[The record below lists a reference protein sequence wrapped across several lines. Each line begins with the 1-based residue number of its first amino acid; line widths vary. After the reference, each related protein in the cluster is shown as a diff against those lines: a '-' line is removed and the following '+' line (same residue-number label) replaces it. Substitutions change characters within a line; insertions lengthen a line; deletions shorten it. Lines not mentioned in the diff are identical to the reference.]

1 MPCRWVTRRRRG
13 LPQAAGPATMGGAPM
28 SASRPVPFVGMPV
41 RVWHLGAIEHAVVE
55 EVHDH
60 GRTLVVDGEAY
71 TLRRLNGRFVREGEP
86 YYGTRLL
93 LRQAAG

>member
-1 MPCRWVTRRRRG
+1 M
-13 LPQAAGPATMGGAPM
+13 AP
-28 SASRPVPFVGMPV
+28 SRPLPHVGMRV
-41 RVWHLGAIEHAVVE
+41 RVVHLGAMEQAVVE

-71 TLRRLNGRFVREGEP
+71 TLRALNGRFVRRGEP

-93 LRQAAG
+93 LRQPGSSAR